1 MATPRRSS
9 TKTGQREQN
18 AATLSGKENDVH
30 MMDHRKTEDEQEEQ
44 DSKPGAYDTVTVG
57 LPELMFCGSEH
68 QKDDEAD
75 EHAFLLLNAPE
86 EFVCPLTHEL
96 LIDPVVAACGYSY
109 QRKAFEEWVA
119 QCRAKLLQLTSPK
132 TGARMGSHMVINRL
146 LKHQVKE
153 YIEARRE
160 AWRQRGKGARAAA
173 GGWREDERAR

>member
-1 MATPRRSS
+1 
-9 TKTGQREQN
+9 
-18 AATLSGKENDVH
+18 
-30 MMDHRKTEDEQEEQ
+30 MDHRKTEDEPREGEQEEQ
-44 DSKPGAYDTVTVG
+44 DTV
-57 LPELMFCGSEH
+57 MFCGSEH

-96 LIDPVVAACGYSY
+96 LIDPVVAACHSY

-119 QCRAKLLQLTSPK
+119 QCRAKGLQLTSPK
-132 TGARMGSHMVINRL
+132 TGARMESHMVINRL

-160 AWRQRGKGARAAA
+160 AWRQRGEGARAAA
-173 GGWREDERAR
+173 GRRMKGPDSGMCRRRIMESRVVNREDQA

>member
-1 MATPRRSS
+1 
-9 TKTGQREQN
+9 
-18 AATLSGKENDVH
+18 

-96 LIDPVVAACGYSY
+96 LIDPVVAAC
-109 QRKAFEEWVA
+109 FEEWVA
-119 QCRAKLLQLTSPK
+119 QCRAKGLQLTSPK
-132 TGARMGSHMVINRL
+132 TGARMESHMVINRL

-160 AWRQRGKGARAAA
+160 AWRQRGEGARAAA
-173 GGWREDERAR
+173 GSGREDERAR